1 MRTGKLAS
9 GAEMGAGNGFAQ
21 GVRAGLPLLV
31 SIVPFGAITG
41 VAAVSLGFSPELS
54 VAMGILIFAGAS
66 QLAAMQ
72 LMASGATAL
81 AIVATAAM
89 INLRFLLYS
98 ASLRAHFNEVS
109 APRRLLLAY
118 LLTDPAYAFAITR
131 FRDADLPQRFKF
143 WYYFGLAALIWLIW
157 VGATIAGSYLGT
169 RIPANWSLDFTIA
182 LNFIAVLVPTI
193 TDRATVVAALVAG
206 IVGVLAANAPFNLGL
221 IIAALCAIA
230 AGMLVETGQR
240 RWNREPG
247 NE

>member
-1 MRTGKLAS
+1 MRTEKLAS
-9 GAEMGAGNGFAQ
+9 GTDMDAGNGFAQ

-31 SIVPFGAITG
+31 SILPFGVITG

-54 VAMGILIFAGAS
+54 VAMGTLIFAGAS

-81 AIVATAAM
+81 AVVATAAM

-98 ASLRAHFNEVS
+98 ASLRAHFKEVP
-109 APRRLLLAY
+109 AAQRFLLAY
-118 LLTDPAYAFAITR
+118 LLTDPAYAFSITR
-131 FRDADLPQRFKF
+131 FRDADLPQSFKF
-143 WYYFGLAALIWLIW
+143 WYYFGLAAFLWLMW
-157 VGATIAGSYLGT
+157 VSATIAGSYLGT
-169 RIPANWSLDFTIA
+169 RIPPSWSLDFTIA

-193 TDRATVVAALVAG
+193 TDRATIVAALVAT
-206 IVGVLAANAPFNLGL
+206 IVGVLAVDAPFNLGL

-240 RWNREPG
+240 RWSRGPRDE
-247 NE
+247 